1 MSTLFRIFN
10 SIQNTL
16 FPWLEEALDPL
27 SEKEQKFVQV
37 VSLMDLETHM
47 KAYRWQGIGRKRKN
61 RMKMAKAFVAKAIY
75 NFETTELDFFYHLNG
90 ILRNYLKTSYNM
102 D

>member
-1 MSTLFRIFN
+1 MSTLFHIFN

-37 VSLMDLETHM
+37 VSLMDLQTRQYTSHLRL
-47 KAYRWQGIGRKRKN
+47 AARFSGSYS
-61 RMKMAKAFVAKAIY
+61 AIT
-75 NFETTELDFFYHLNG
+75 NEPGADHKSLRSDGFCLRCTTDP
-90 ILRNYLKTSYNM
+90 
-102 D
+102 

>member
-1 MSTLFRIFN
+1 MSTLFQVWN

-37 VSLMDLETHM
+37 VSLMDLEAHM
-47 KAYRWQGIGRKRKN
+47 KAYRGSG
-61 RMKMAKAFVAKAIY
+61 V
-75 NFETTELDFFYHLNG
+75 G
-90 ILRNYLKTSYNM
+90 PS
-102 D
+102 

>member
-1 MSTLFRIFN
+1 MSTLSHIWN

-37 VSLMDLETHM
+37 VSLMGLETP
-47 KAYRWQGIGRKRKN
+47 
-61 RMKMAKAFVAKAIY
+61 
-75 NFETTELDFFYHLNG
+75 
-90 ILRNYLKTSYNM
+90 
-102 D
+102 